1 MFEDNNDLIDRL
13 RNRELIDRWAFLAFA
28 FGGSIL
34 IWLAKAASLNAILV
48 ALGAMLVMLSYAALV
63 NLGSKLKLR
72 ADQLGDNCYYLGLVF
87 TLASLS
93 YAIFTFDPA
102 NTATTIVQ
110 GFGVALVSTVLGLI
124 LRVFFTQGQP
134 DMAAAEE
141 NARIALTETAAQV
154 RADLD
159 GVLLAF
165 QSFSVQTKQHLLEL
179 REQVQSDIG
188 EASFTA
194 KASIADAAEEAKAA
208 VTETTN
214 EAVGEVKRVSSATNR
229 LVKAIENHAV
239 VLAEVAATTATQLEN
254 LKAVELASE
263 AASRALTDVA
273 SAAELVKGSQETVNQ
288 NSTMLAA
295 SGNSIAETLAA
306 VHQATKGIEGVVEA
320 RLKLLSDASLTA
332 NQRVD
337 AALAEAIQRWQAT
350 IDQHAASQKAF
361 LLSLEQERTQEL
373 QNLRRHNDALQAEV
387 EKSKDKVG
395 LVQSALVDM
404 TRQLTSQVSN
414 GS

>member
-1 MFEDNNDLIDRL
+1 MSL
-13 RNRELIDRWAFLAFA
+13 R
-28 FGGSIL
+28 
-34 IWLAKAASLNAILV
+34 
-48 ALGAMLVMLSYAALV
+48 
-63 NLGSKLKLR
+63 
-72 ADQLGDNCYYLGLVF
+72 
-87 TLASLS
+87 
-93 YAIFTFDPA
+93 P
-102 NTATTIVQ
+102 
-110 GFGVALVSTVLGLI
+110 
-124 LRVFFTQGQP
+124 
-134 DMAAAEE
+134 
-141 NARIALTETAAQV
+141 
-154 RADLD
+154 
-159 GVLLAF
+159 
-165 QSFSVQTKQHLLEL
+165 
-179 REQVQSDIG
+179 
-188 EASFTA
+188 
-194 KASIADAAEEAKAA
+194 
-208 VTETTN
+208 
-214 EAVGEVKRVSSATNR
+214 
-229 LVKAIENHAV
+229 
-239 VLAEVAATTATQLEN
+239 
-254 LKAVELASE
+254 SE

-273 SAAELVKGSQETVNQ
+273 SAAELVKSSQETVNQ
-288 NSTMLAA
+288 NSTVLAA

-404 TRQLTSQVSN
+404 TRQLTSQISN